1 MTTHYANSKV
11 FMACSDITRLRILE
25 LLRKGEKSATELQ
38 EKIEAGQST
47 LSHHMKILVDSGIVA
62 ARKAGK
68 WTYYSICEKG
78 ARYAQSLL
86 RYLTAKEN
94 AEKTIIPQTDAKNI
108 ITTRRRTEELKP
120 FTIVVDT
127 SCDLTPE
134 YMKEHEIEVM
144 PIPFILDGVE
154 HSEGYWQNITGKEYY
169 DALRNGSIAKTSQI
183 NPDAFVETFTHYAE
197 QDRDVIYILLSSGLS
212 ATYQSSQIAIADVK
226 EKYPNCNIFPI
237 DSISATV
244 VTTLLTY
251 EAVKKRDEGF
261 SAMET
266 AAFLEQKKHRMFG
279 IFTVDDLM
287 YLHRGGRLSKL
298 SAVGGSILGIK
309 PILNINP
316 DGTLGLKEKA
326 RGRENSLKFLVSQME
341 RSLAPGSVIDTLLIP
356 HADCEEDA
364 KKLAKLAQEAF
375 EIRNTEIILM
385 CPVIGAHVGPGIVA
399 LVYESD
405 MTRQEFE
412 NEYYPNK

>member
-1 MTTHYANSKV
+1 
-11 FMACSDITRLRILE
+11 MAFSDVSRLRILE
-25 LLRKGEKSATELQ
+25 LLRGGEKCATVLQ
-38 EKIEAGQST
+38 EKINTGQST
-47 LSHHMKILVDSGIVA
+47 LSHHMKILTESGIVT
-62 ARKAGK
+62 ARKEGK
-68 WTYYSICEKG
+68 WTYYSICESG
-78 ARYAQSLL
+78 SQYAEKLL
-86 RYLTAKEN
+86 RYLTSFPQEN
-94 AEKTIIPQTDAKNI
+94 
-108 ITTRRRTEELKP
+108 ITEQRRTETVKP

-134 YMKEHEIEVM
+134 FINENEIEVM
-144 PIPFILDGVE
+144 PIPFILDGEE
-154 HSEGYWQNITGKEYY
+154 HEEGYWQKISGKEYY

-183 NPDAFVETFTHYAE
+183 NPDAFVKNFTEYAE
-197 QDRDVIYILLSSGLS
+197 KGRDVIYILLSNGLS
-212 ATYQSSQIAIADVK
+212 ATYQNSQIALADIK
-226 EKYPNCNIFPI
+226 EKYPDCNIFPI
-237 DSISATV
+237 DSISATAV
-244 VTTLLTY
+244 STLLAY
-251 EAVKKRDEGF
+251 LAVQKRNEGL
-261 SAMET
+261 SARET
-266 AAFLEQKKHRMFG
+266 ATFLEEKKHHMFG

-375 EIRNTEIILM
+375 EIRNLEIIFM

-405 MTRQEFE
+405 MTREEFE
-412 NEYYPNK
+412 NEYYAK

>member
-1 MTTHYANSKV
+1 
-11 FMACSDITRLRILE
+11 
-25 LLRKGEKSATELQ
+25 
-38 EKIEAGQST
+38 
-47 LSHHMKILVDSGIVA
+47 
-62 ARKAGK
+62 
-68 WTYYSICEKG
+68 
-78 ARYAQSLL
+78 
-86 RYLTAKEN
+86 
-94 AEKTIIPQTDAKNI
+94 
-108 ITTRRRTEELKP
+108 LKP

-127 SCDLTPE
+127 SCDLTPVFV
-134 YMKEHEIEVM
+134 KEHELKVM
-144 PIPFILDGVE
+144 PIPFVLDGEE
-154 HSEGYWQNITGKEYY
+154 HSEGYWQKISGKEYY

-183 NPDAFVETFTHYAE
+183 NPDAFVKSFTEYAE
-197 QDRDVIYILLSSGLS
+197 LGRDVIYILLSNGLS
-212 ATYQSSQIAIADVK
+212 ATYQSSLIALADVK
-226 EKYPNCNIFPI
+226 EKYPDCKIFPI

-244 VTTLLTY
+244 VSTLLVY
-251 EAVKKRDEGF
+251 LAVQKRDEGL
-261 SAMET
+261 SAEET
-266 AAFLEQKKHRMFG
+266 AAILEEKKHYMFG
-279 IFTVDDLM
+279 MFTVDDLM

-341 RSLAPGSVIDTLLIP
+341 RSIAPGSVIDTLLIP

-375 EIRNTEIILM
+375 EIRNLEIILM

-405 MTRQEFE
+405 MTREEFE
-412 NEYYPNK
+412 NEYYMK